1 MPVRI
6 HQRSHA
12 RLNRKNSE
20 KRKQTVSV
28 NSQNLRKCEL
38 KIDLLTEVLSVLYE
52 LVKMFF
58 ARIQLTGGPDK
69 QSKHSMSQ
77 SERIYRFDSGPDRK
91 PVFSLFLIRYLVSLD
106 DLLKAR

>member
-1 MPVRI
+1 MNTLINFDFQMPVRI

-38 KIDLLTEVLSVLYE
+38 KIDLLTEVLYE

-58 ARIQLTGGPDK
+58 ARIQLMGGPD
-69 QSKHSMSQ
+69 KHSMSQ
-77 SERIYRFDSGPDRK
+77 SKRIYRFDSRPDRK
-91 PVFSLFLIRYLVSLD
+91 PVFRKLFLID
-106 DLLKAR
+106 I